1 MLRISTAPKKKRVA
15 WTGSVQ
21 KHNILISPNK
31 IKCRAVSDADN
42 DWRFK
47 SNNCCSFAHPP
58 NAASINN
65 VNVTR
70 RAVPS
75 RKRSRSVWT
84 ERFLSLH
91 LWLPV
96 SHLYLWIHKSSERV
110 WHSAKKSLLNCLNF
124 LLPKRFNLRH
134 WSDFLGRSSA
144 LLFSPICSNRRVML
158 DRFYWL
164 CSMVSTRDES
174 RTAIRL
180 SMGSEEVVKYW
191 KHESC

>member
-1 MLRISTAPKKKRVA
+1 MLRSKIAPKKKQA

-47 SNNCCSFAHPP
+47 SNNCCFLSP

-75 RKRSRSVWT
+75 WNWSRFVWT

-110 WHSAKKSLLNCLNF
+110 WHTAKKSLLNCLNF

-134 WSDFLGRSSA
+134 WSDFLGRSEQRFCLARYLVVRIVCNVGSI
-144 LLFSPICSNRRVML
+144 LLIVHNGINPRWV
-158 DRFYWL
+158 RFGCRWGGKK
-164 CSMVSTRDES
+164 S
-174 RTAIRL
+174 
-180 SMGSEEVVKYW
+180 
-191 KHESC
+191 